1 MGGFAGF
8 ARLCGSFAG
17 AFYNSFAVVLLHFSG
32 DSKCNFT
39 GNLTGSFMTV

>member
-17 AFYNSFAVVLLHFSG
+17 GFYGSFA
-32 DSKCNFT
+32 
-39 GNLTGSFMTV
+39 GSFVEFFQMIRRAIILAIL